1 MNTELQ
7 IEYSNMLDSSYKL
20 FANKLVLNKELMD
33 KEGLTEEQAIKQIE
47 LELQSKSIDELSD
60 AEMRMAL
67 LLARKENSRLQ
78 KELDKRQFSFN
89 QTESGVSVNFDDNK
103 MRNLELENRRVS
115 RMFEEQEKELAHF
128 KQESLILSGKVNC
141 QSEELYKLRERLSVS
156 ENALTAIKAV
166 IALDT
171 RNEDE
176 DDD

>member
-7 IEYSNMLDSSYKL
+7 IEYSNMLDSAYKL

-33 KEGLTEEQAIKQIE
+33 KEGLTEERAIKQIE
-47 LELQSKSIDELSD
+47 LELQSKDFSELNF
-60 AEMRMAL
+60 AELKWSL
-67 LLARKENSRLQ
+67 LLARRENSRLQ

-89 QTESGVSVNFDDNK
+89 QTKSGVSVNFDENK

-128 KQESLILSGKVNC
+128 KQESLLLSGKVNW
-141 QSEELYKLRERLSVS
+141 QNEELYKLRERLSVS
-156 ENALTAIKAV
+156 ENVLTAIKAV
-166 IALDT
+166 IDLDT
-171 RNEDE
+171 RDEDE